1 MSIGILFAITLTG
14 VLSAAAGIIAGV
26 LLNEISDTLSIIGAT
41 IATGTTAGLGAYL
54 TTTHLLA

>member
-26 LLNEISDTLSIIGAT
+26 LLNEISDILSIIGAAL
-41 IATGTTAGLGAYL
+41 ATGTTAGFGAYL
-54 TTTHLLA
+54 ITTHLLA